1 MKFTKIAAGLMA
13 VSMMAAVTSQ
23 VAFAA
28 DSVTLEAEK
37 VTAAQ
42 GEDFKLTVNLN
53 SVPATGVSAVE
64 FAVTYD
70 ASVITIK
77 DVAAGSVVNTDSDG
91 FDDVSVFKADYSEAG
106 KITVSYGTI
115 GDKWIAADGA
125 FLTITGTASG
135 AEGSSTDVSIV
146 PMGRPL
152 YDGATDTI
160 DAIYVGAVSADGT
173 VTNYDV
179 KANAGSVT
187 IGDGS
192 SDPKPTAGKKGD
204 ANEDGEVDISDVVL
218 MNRVYVGVD
227 KVTEQ
232 GLANADI
239 DGSGKIELADSMNV
253 LRYLVHL
260 IDNLDNISE

>member
-1 MKFTKIAAGLMA
+1 MKFTKIAASLMA

-28 DSVTLEAEK
+28 DSVVLEAEK

-42 GEDFKLTVNLN
+42 GEDFTLTVNL
-53 SVPATGVSAVE
+53 SGVSASGVSAAE

-77 DVAAGSVVNTDSDG
+77 DVAAGSIVNTDSDG
-91 FDDVSVFKADYSEAG
+91 FDEVSIFKADFSQAG

-115 GDKWIAADGA
+115 GDNWIAADGV

-135 AEGSSTDVSIV
+135 EDGSSTAVNIV

-160 DAIYVGAVSADGT
+160 DEIYVGSLSSDGAVS
-173 VTNYDV
+173 NYDV
-179 KANAGSVT
+179 TATAGSVT
-187 IGDGS
+187 IGDGGEQ
-192 SDPKPTAGKKGD
+192 KPLKKGD
-204 ANEDGEVDISDVVL
+204 ANEDGNIDISDVVL

-227 KVTEQ
+227 KVTAQ

-239 DGSGKIELADSMNV
+239 DGSGKIELSDSMNV

-260 IDNLDNISE
+260 VEEL

>member
-1 MKFTKIAAGLMA
+1 MKFIKIAAGLMA

-28 DSVTLEAEK
+28 DSVVLEAEK
-37 VTAAQ
+37 VTATQ
-42 GEDFKLTVNLN
+42 GEDFTLTVNLN
-53 SVPATGVSAVE
+53 GVPASGVSAAE

-77 DVAAGSVVNTDSDG
+77 DVAVGSIVNTDSDG
-91 FDDVSVFKADYSEAG
+91 FDEVSVFKTDFSQAG
-106 KITVSYGTI
+106 KITVTYGTI
-115 GDKWIAADGA
+115 GGNFVTTDGD

-135 AEGSSTDVSIV
+135 ADGSSTDVSII

-152 YDGATDTI
+152 YDGATDMI
-160 DAIYVGAVSADGT
+160 DDIYVGSISSDGSVSG
-173 VTNYDV
+173 YDV
-179 KANAGSVT
+179 TAKAGSVT
-187 IGDGS
+187 IGEGGE
-192 SDPKPTAGKKGD
+192 KPLKKGD
-204 ANEDGEVDISDVVL
+204 ANEDGNVDIADVVL

-260 IDNLDNISE
+260 IDEL